1 MPGAADHLPFA
12 DRLDIDRLKAS
23 LRTRAFGQ
31 VLRYTPSTTSTNA
44 DALLA
49 LQQPSATPIPHGSV
63 FLTECQTAGR
73 GRRGRTWHSPPQGN
87 IYTSVVVLPAAGGTR
102 ICPWLSWIPLFAA
115 LATADALAAT
125 TGLPISV
132 KWPNDLL
139 IDIKKI
145 GGILCEQT
153 TRPDKTIAIVIGIG
167 LNINAPLDGFPEE
180 LKAGATTLA
189 AEGGAPVDRVAL
201 LAELFLRLEQ
211 RLDRLPT
218 DGPTGMISEFTQRC
232 STLGK
237 TVRVNLEQGRIV
249 EGVAESIGPDG
260 CLRLRV
266 ISDSA
271 QPPTSLPLEVRSAEV
286 VHLRG

>member
-1 MPGAADHLPFA
+1 VPGAADNPPFA
-12 DRLDIDRLKAS
+12 DRLNIDRLKAS
-23 LRTRAFGQ
+23 LRTHAVGH
-31 VLRYTPSTTSTNA
+31 VLQYTLSTASTNA

-49 LQQPSATPIPHGSV
+49 LQQPNAAPIPHGSV

-73 GRRGRTWHSPPQGN
+73 GRRGRTWHSPPHGN
-87 IYTSVVVLPAAGGTR
+87 IYMSVVVSPTPGSMRLG
-102 ICPWLSWIPLFAA
+102 PWLSWIPLFSA
-115 LATADALAAT
+115 LATADALTAQTA
-125 TGLPISV
+125 LPISV

-139 IDIKKI
+139 IATKKI

-180 LKAGATTLA
+180 LRVGATTLA
-189 AEGGAPVDRVAL
+189 TESGRHTDRNAI

-211 RLDRLPT
+211 RLDHLLT
-218 DGPTGMISEFTQRC
+218 EGPTGMIEEFTQRC
-232 STLGK
+232 STIGK
-237 TVRVNLEQGRIV
+237 TVRVNLEQGRAM

-266 ISDSA
+266 ASDRV
-271 QPPTSLPLEVRSAEV
+271 QPPSGSLLEVRSAEV

>member
-1 MPGAADHLPFA
+1 MSVIVSP
-12 DRLDIDRLKAS
+12 
-23 LRTRAFGQ
+23 
-31 VLRYTPSTTSTNA
+31 TP
-44 DALLA
+44 
-49 LQQPSATPIPHGSV
+49 
-63 FLTECQTAGR
+63 
-73 GRRGRTWHSPPQGN
+73 
-87 IYTSVVVLPAAGGTR
+87 GGTR
-102 ICPWLSWIPLFAA
+102 VGPWLSWIPLFTA

-139 IDIKKI
+139 IGEKKI

-167 LNINAPLDGFPEE
+167 LNINAPLDSFPEE
-180 LKAGATTLA
+180 LKAGATTLT
-189 AEGGAPVDRVAL
+189 AEGGRRLEREVI

-211 RLDRLPT
+211 RLDRLLT
-218 DGPTGMISEFTQRC
+218 DGPTGMIDEFTQRC

-237 TVRVNLEQGRIV
+237 TVRVSLEQGRLV
-249 EGVAESIGPDG
+249 EGIAESIGPDG
-260 CLRLRV
+260 CLKLRI

-271 QPPTSLPLEVRSAEV
+271 QPPASSLLEVRSAEV

>member
-237 TVRVNLEQGRIV
+237 TVRVSLEQGRIV

-271 QPPTSLPLEVRSAEV
+271 QPPTSSLLEVRSAEV